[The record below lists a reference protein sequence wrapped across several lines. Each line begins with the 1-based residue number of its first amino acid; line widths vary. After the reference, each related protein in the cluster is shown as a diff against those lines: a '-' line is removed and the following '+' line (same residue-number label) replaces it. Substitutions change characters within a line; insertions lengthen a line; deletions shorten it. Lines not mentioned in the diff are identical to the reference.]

1 MRKNNFYLLSLGC
14 AKNLVDSESIAGLLD
29 QSGFISTD
37 QPDQAEI
44 LIVNTCGFIKPAVD
58 ESIAELRNLA
68 EQKKK
73 GQMLIA
79 AGCLTERYRH
89 HVAEQVP
96 GLDGIIGTRRWMD
109 IVDLI
114 HEIRKTPN
122 QPRYHLPEVA
132 TIGTDEK
139 GILRAAVQGASA
151 YLKIA
156 DGCRRTCSYCAI
168 PAIKGTQVSRP
179 VETILQE
186 AALLNQTGINELI
199 LISQDTTDYGH
210 DLGVKDGLAKLL
222 KQLVQTV
229 PDLPW
234 IRLLYAYPGYVTNQ
248 LIDVMAAHTQILP
261 YLDIPLQHAHPD
273 ILRSMRRPSNI
284 DWVYST
290 ISKMRTAMPDLAI
303 RTTFIVG
310 YPGETETEF
319 QTLLDFLKD
328 LKFDHVGAFAYF
340 QEKGTRADP
349 LGDPVPEDEKQ
360 NRLDRLMQLQADI
373 SLQKNQSYIGKT
385 MDVLVEGFNE
395 GISVGRSYRDAP
407 EIDGLVFVEGDLPI
421 GTLNPVRITDALV
434 HDLVGLPI

>member
-1 MRKNNFYLLSLGC
+1 MRKNSFYLLSLGC

-37 QPDQAEI
+37 KPEQAEI

-186 AALLNQTGINELI
+186 ATLLDQAGINELI

-222 KQLVQTV
+222 KQMVNTV
-229 PDLPW
+229 PESALDSAFICVPGLCDQP
-234 IRLLYAYPGYVTNQ
+234 IDRCDGFPYA
-248 LIDVMAAHTQILP
+248 
-261 YLDIPLQHAHPD
+261 
-273 ILRSMRRPSNI
+273 
-284 DWVYST
+284 
-290 ISKMRTAMPDLAI
+290 
-303 RTTFIVG
+303 
-310 YPGETETEF
+310 
-319 QTLLDFLKD
+319 DF
-328 LKFDHVGAFAYF
+328 
-340 QEKGTRADP
+340 
-349 LGDPVPEDEKQ
+349 
-360 NRLDRLMQLQADI
+360 
-373 SLQKNQSYIGKT
+373 
-385 MDVLVEGFNE
+385 
-395 GISVGRSYRDAP
+395 
-407 EIDGLVFVEGDLPI
+407 
-421 GTLNPVRITDALV
+421 ALS
-434 HDLVGLPI
+434 